1 MHKLKMG
8 STLFILLALV
18 IFSSTPTMLHAGPA
32 DEIANVDGAS
42 ISTELFELRM
52 SRLTQEGQGDFN
64 TYEGKKELLDLL
76 IAREVLNQ
84 AGIRS
89 GLDKSKVIKDRVAE
103 LTKEFVINE
112 MVNKIIQEKVTESA
126 MKGYYEKNKA
136 DFGEVQASHIL
147 VKTEDEAK
155 DVKKKLDG
163 GAAFETLA
171 KEVSIDPASAARG
184 GDLGFFTRD
193 RMVKTFAD
201 AAFAMEKGEVS
212 GPVKSPFGYHIIHKM
227 ESRPP
232 GDYGTLTPAQLQA
245 LRGTMINWEIDQ
257 LKAKAKVT
265 VNDEALRKAAL
276 SPPPMM
282 PGMPGMD
289 H

>member
-1 MHKLKMG
+1 MHKFKMR
-8 STLFILLALV
+8 STLFTLIVLV
-18 IFSSTPTMLHAGPA
+18 IFSSTPARLLAGPA
-32 DEIANVDGAS
+32 GEIANVDGAS

-52 SRLTQEGQGDFN
+52 SRLTQEGQGNFN

-89 GLDKSKVIKDRVAE
+89 GLHKSKAIKERVAE

-112 MVNKIIQEKVTESA
+112 MVNKIVREKVTEPA

-147 VKTEDEAK
+147 VKTENEAK

-163 GAAFETLA
+163 GSAFDALA

-193 RMVKTFAD
+193 RMVKPFAD
-201 AAFAMEKGEVS
+201 AAFAMKKGEVS
-212 GPVKSPFGYHIIHKM
+212 GPVKSPFGYHIIHKIS
-227 ESRPP
+227 SRAP
-232 GDYGTLTPAQLQA
+232 GDYDTLTPAQLQA

-265 VNDEALRKAAL
+265 VNDEALRKAAS
-276 SPPPMM
+276 SPPPQMQ
-282 PGMPGMD
+282 GMPGMG

>member
-1 MHKLKMG
+1 M
-8 STLFILLALV
+8 
-18 IFSSTPTMLHAGPA
+18 
-32 DEIANVDGAS
+32 
-42 ISTELFELRM
+42 
-52 SRLTQEGQGDFN
+52 
-64 TYEGKKELLDLL
+64 LDLL

-89 GLDKSKVIKDRVAE
+89 GLHQTKAIKDRVSE
-103 LTKEFVINE
+103 LTKELVINE
-112 MVNKIIQEKVTESA
+112 MVNTIIREKVTEPA
-126 MKGYYEKNKA
+126 MKAYYQKNKT
-136 DFGEVQASHIL
+136 DFGEVRASHIL
-147 VKTEDEAK
+147 VKTEEEAK

-163 GAAFETLA
+163 GTSFETLA

-193 RMVKTFAD
+193 RMVSTFAD
-201 AAFAMEKGEVS
+201 AAFAMKKDEVS
-212 GPVKSPFGYHIIHKM
+212 GPVKSQFGYHIIHKK

-232 GDYGTLTPAQLQA
+232 GEYETLTPAQLQA

-257 LKAKAKVT
+257 LKEKAKVT
-265 VNDEALRKAAL
+265 VNDEALKKAAS